1 MVTRLPDQYLWA
13 SMRVTANRGAWVSC
27 GYSGLIAARHQ
38 ANRQG
43 KGVRAILKG
52 WGRALVMTA
61 ATASVIGLA
70 AAPAL
75 AVTTWTVKP
84 GGAVTGTAGKT
95 IVTDKTKGLS
105 VTCTS
110 SAAKGTL
117 KSGKGLAGAGI
128 GTVTSLAFKGCT
140 AMGVTVSVTI
150 TGKMPLNATAY
161 NATTKVA
168 SMTITKIHGTISVS
182 LINCTATIDGTGA
195 TAHNGM
201 VKATFTNGTD
211 TLKVLATGGN
221 LHIFNPSSGCG
232 TAVSNND
239 SVNWTGGYKLT
250 PKTTITSP

>member
-1 MVTRLPDQYLWA
+1 
-13 SMRVTANRGAWVSC
+13 
-27 GYSGLIAARHQ
+27 
-38 ANRQG
+38 
-43 KGVRAILKG
+43 
-52 WGRALVMTA
+52 MTA

-168 SMTITKIHGTISVS
+168 SMTVTKIHGTIAVS
-182 LINCTATIDGTGA
+182 AIPGCSATIDGTGA
-195 TAHNGM
+195 TAKNGM
-201 VKATFTNGTD
+201 VKATFSNKTN
-211 TLKVLATGGN
+211 TLTVSAKGGN
-221 LHIFNPSSGCG
+221 LHIYNPT
-232 TAVSNND
+232 TACNGAVGNKD
-239 SVNWTGGYKLT
+239 AVNFTGAYKFGA
-250 PKTTITSP
+250 KQTITSP